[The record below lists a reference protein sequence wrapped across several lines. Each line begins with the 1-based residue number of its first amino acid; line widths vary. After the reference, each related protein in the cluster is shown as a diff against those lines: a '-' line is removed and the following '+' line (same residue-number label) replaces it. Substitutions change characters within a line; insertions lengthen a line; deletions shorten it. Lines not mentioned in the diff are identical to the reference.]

1 MKKLLMLLLIVFL
14 CSCSAQQIS
23 ENYQGATEQRLL
35 SHSINDL
42 AEALP
47 EADFELLEGKIVF
60 LECHFLNDI
69 KPVELESHYLNNI
82 KPVEYAKQ
90 RLVLELINTY
100 NCHIVTQQSD
110 AEITLQIFFTAL
122 GTDLDKFGLSLPDL
136 VVPGAGVVSSI
147 DIIALEKFHGVAE
160 MYYYFLDENNHI
172 IAKGKP
178 LKTITRNDSLN
189 LPIISIP
196 INTVD

>member
-1 MKKLLMLLLIVFL
+1 MKKLLMFLLIVFL
-14 CSCSAQQIS
+14 CSCSSQQIS
-23 ENYQGATEQRLL
+23 DRYNGATEQRLL

-47 EADFELLEGKIVF
+47 KTDFAAVEGKTVF
-60 LECHFLNDI
+60 VECHFLNAI
-69 KPVELESHYLNNI
+69 E
-82 KPVEYAKQ
+82 PVEYAKQ
-90 RLVLELINTY
+90 RLVMELINTY
-100 NCHIVTQQSD
+100 NCQIVTQQSD
-110 AEITLQIFFTAL
+110 AEVTLQIFFTAL
-122 GTDLDKFGLSLPDL
+122 GTNLDKFGLSLPDL

-147 DIIALEKFHGVAE
+147 DIIALEKFHGVTE
-160 MYYYFLDENNHI
+160 MYYYFLDESNHI

-178 LKTITRNDSLN
+178 LKTVTRNDSLN